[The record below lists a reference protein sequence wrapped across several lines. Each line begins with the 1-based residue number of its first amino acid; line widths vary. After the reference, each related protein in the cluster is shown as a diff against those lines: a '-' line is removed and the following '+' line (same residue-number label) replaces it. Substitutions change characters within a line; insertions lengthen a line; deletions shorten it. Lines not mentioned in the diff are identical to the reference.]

1 MNVAA
6 VALAAGRNCPIDYVY
21 APTVFDRTP
30 ELEAA
35 VLYAVGGLYGNLA
48 ALDSIERLA
57 EAERVP
63 VTVVF
68 NGDFHWF
75 DADPRWFSEIERR
88 VAPYS
93 ALRGNVETE
102 IARDSDVGAGCGCA
116 YPPDVDDGVVRRSN
130 QILRDLQLASSP
142 AARRRLARLPMHV
155 VAQVGALRVGVVH
168 GDAASLAGWR
178 FAHNALDHPWRRA
191 WFDDVRRAANIDV
204 FASTH
209 TCLAALRDFRLPGG
223 RLTVINNGAAG
234 MPNFSATRHGLISRI
249 AVSPSPHRP
258 VFGIERDGVHI
269 DALAVDYD
277 HGAFLD
283 RFLAR
288 WPSRSA
294 AYLSYFSRI
303 MDGPD
308 HTVARAVG

>member
-1 MNVAA
+1 MNIATV
-6 VALAAGRNCPIDYVY
+6 LPAGRNCPIDYVY
-21 APTVFDRTP
+21 APAVFDRAT
-30 ELEAA
+30 ELEVPA
-35 VLYAVGGLYGNLA
+35 LYAVGGLYGNLA
-48 ALDSIERLA
+48 ALDAIEQLA
-57 EAERVP
+57 EAERVR

-88 VAPYS
+88 VAPYTT
-93 ALRGNVETE
+93 LRGNIETE
-102 IARDSDVGAGCGCA
+102 VARDSDVGAGCGCA
-116 YPPDVDDGVVRRSN
+116 YPLDVDDGVVRRSN
-130 QILRDLQLASSP
+130 RILHELQYASSP
-142 AARRRLARLPMHV
+142 AARRHLAALPMHL
-155 VAQVGALRVGVVH
+155 VAKVGALRVGVVH

-178 FAHNALDHPWRRA
+178 FAHGALDHPGCRA

-234 MPNFSATRHGLISRI
+234 MPNFSATRFGLISRI
-249 AVSPSPHRP
+249 AASPSPHQP

-277 HGAFLD
+277 QLAFLD

-288 WPSRSA
+288 WPGRSA

-303 MDGPD
+303 TDGPD